1 MGDYDFDVVIPPEE
15 YWVGEPNLQAGYA
28 SQWSD
33 AHSVAIFRFGLD
45 PDVWEELL
53 REEEEY
59 DDWESYEDDE
69 FCDDFACMDDGA

>member
-1 MGDYDFDVVIPPEE
+1 MKDYDFDVVIPPEE
-15 YWVGEPNLQAGYA
+15 YW
-28 SQWSD
+28 SD
-33 AHSVAIFRFGLD
+33 AHAVAIFRFGLD

-53 REEEEY
+53 REEEY